1 MWVPVEEYRRACEC
15 ACTCTCMHVHIW
27 GCMYVRAHG
36 YEEVE
41 RCLQWEFLFL
51 GTTGEPGEGSLV
63 LSSQLPEQK
72 TKCGMALGCLL

>member
-1 MWVPVEEYRRACEC
+1 MCLHMYMYAC
-15 ACTCTCMHVHIW
+15 AYMGV
-27 GCMYVRAHG
+27 YVRAHG